1 MFTIWIND
9 ICFETIP
16 INFLLAGE
24 IAKKMSSQFPGQV
37 DNGSGKWVSIV
48 QKMVPCAIGRVL
60 RNKG

>member
-16 INFLLAGE
+16 INFLLAVE

-37 DNGSGKWVSIV
+37 ITVRENGLVLFKKWFPALSDA
-48 QKMVPCAIGRVL
+48 C
-60 RNKG
+60 